1 MEVQVINYDEAI
13 AALLNP
19 EYESS
24 DKVNLANGIADGI
37 IEGYK
42 KEIDKL
48 QADHGHEHKERLDNS
63 IRNGLVHVAMLD
75 AVNLSGDELKAASKT
90 LATVIS
96 IVEVLEVLRQKNF
109 AN

>member
-1 MEVQVINYDEAI
+1 MEAQVINYDEAI

-24 DKVNLANGIADGI
+24 DKVTLANSIADGI

-48 QADHGHEHKERLDNS
+48 QADHGKEHKERLDDS
-63 IRNGLVHVAMLD
+63 IRNGLVYVAALD
-75 AVNLSGDELKAASKT
+75 AIKLSDDELKAASKT

-96 IVEVLEVLRQKNF
+96 IVEMLEFLRKTNF
-109 AN
+109 AR